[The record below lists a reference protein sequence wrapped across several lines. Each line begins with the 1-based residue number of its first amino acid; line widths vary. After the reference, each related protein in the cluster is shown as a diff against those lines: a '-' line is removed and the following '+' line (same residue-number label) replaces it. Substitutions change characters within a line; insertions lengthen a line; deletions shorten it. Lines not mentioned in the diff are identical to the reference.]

1 MYENISMK
9 VKAVMDD
16 AINGKVPVIEG
27 LKDAKPVLYNQ
38 RETLR
43 RINFY
48 INDKYLERD
57 DNAIFWNISSTRI
70 PHFAKLISPDTK
82 DFLPYGLGELNYWQS
97 WALKKKVRDWFGEGS
112 FYQTLNDTSTGLATY
127 GSSVWKKYKDGKM
140 TELEEV
146 NLESL
151 YFDQTIKDIKDSDI
165 VENHNLTLNELWE
178 KDGVW
183 DNVQEVI
190 EKGEDDGRYEVWEYY
205 GLYQEEK
212 TDKPEYKHVIGFGF
226 GSEFITLWEETIK
239 REDCPY
245 YDFHIGKYKG
255 RWLRTGVVERL
266 FKLQERANQLVNQNA
281 QTTEIASLLLLKSA
295 NADIS
300 GNVLEQAV
308 NGQIIGDETL
318 QQIGITNT
326 GLQQFVS
333 EMQMIE
339 NQADKLC
346 LTPQIVQGESSPS
359 NTTFRGIAV
368 VNAGAV
374 NAFRNDRQNF
384 FEKIADILLKD
395 IFPTLVKDWKSEDLI
410 EMAEDDADVEAYDKS
425 VKAYMAK
432 EAMLNGTLVTPDVIG
447 QIEESVTENIGKI
460 GRKVV
465 PGKDFWNFKW
475 GFKMMPTDESVDK
488 TAMNDTYYNALQ
500 MTAANPAITNVPG
513 FKQYLEDNGIAPW
526 KLTPK
531 QIEQMQ
537 QQPAKN
543 LPDQRQPDKLLAEAK
558 IQ

>member
-1 MYENISMK
+1 MK
-9 VKAVMDD
+9 AKAVMDD
-16 AINGKVPVIEG
+16 AITGEVPIIEG

-57 DNAIFWNISSTRI
+57 DNAIFWNLSTTRI

-112 FYQTLNDTSTGLATY
+112 FYQTLNDTATDLSTY
-127 GSSVWKKYKDGKM
+127 GSSVWKKYKDGGD

-146 NLESL
+146 LLENL
-151 YFDQTIKDIKDSDI
+151 YFDQTIKDIKDADI

-183 DNVQEVI
+183 ENVEEVI
-190 EKGEDDGRYEVWEYY
+190 RKNGEDERFEVWEYY
-205 GLYQEEK
+205 GLYQDKVPGEK
-212 TDKPEYKHVIGFGF
+212 GYGMPEYRHEIGYGF
-226 GSEFITLWEETIK
+226 GSEYVSLWKETAK
-239 REDCPY
+239 RDDCPY
-245 YDFHIGKYKG
+245 YDFHLGAYKG
-255 RWLRTGVVERL
+255 RWMRAGVVERL

-281 QTTEIASLLLLKSA
+281 QATEIASLLLMKSSSP
-295 NADIS
+295 DLS
-300 GNVLEQAV
+300 GNVLEQAA
-308 NGQIIGDETL
+308 NGMIINDETL

-326 GLQQFVS
+326 GLNQFIS
-333 EMQMIE
+333 EMQLIE
-339 NQADKLC
+339 QQADKLC
-346 LTPQIVQGESSPS
+346 MTPQIVQGEASPA

-374 NAFRNDRQNF
+374 NAFRNDRQNL
-384 FEKIADILLKD
+384 FEKIADILLQD
-395 IFPTLVKDWKSEDLI
+395 IFPTLVKGWKSEEVI
-410 EMAEDDADVEAYDKS
+410 EMAEDEEDVEAYDKA
-425 VKAYMAK
+425 VKDFMAK
-432 EAMLNGTLVTPDVIG
+432 ETMLNGTLVTPDVIDEID
-447 QIEESVTENIGKI
+447 QSVNENIGKV
-460 GRKVV
+460 GRRVE
-465 PGKDFWNFKW
+465 PGPDFWNFKW

-488 TAMNDTYYNALQ
+488 AAMNDAYYNALQ
-500 MTAANPAITNVPG
+500 LTLSNPAITNIPG
-513 FKQYLEDNGIAPW
+513 FKQYLEDNGISPW

-531 QIEQMQ
+531 QVEQMQ
-537 QQPAKN
+537 QQPGRAV
-543 LPDQRQPDKLLAEAK
+543 PDQRTPDKLLEQAK